1 MITRNQTHAKRNT
14 LKFDYWL
21 LLSAI
26 VLTIAGLIAIYDAS
40 VVTAFRDFG
49 DRFYFFKNQ
58 LAWII
63 FGAISLIFFI
73 FFDYHKLIKYAL
85 LGFIGSVGLLLLVF
99 LPLFGTEILG
109 AKRWLSFGN
118 FTFQPSE
125 LTKLAI
131 IIYAAS
137 IMSKLDHFKIRLVD
151 ALIVYFLPI
160 FLAAFLVVLQ
170 PDLGTAI
177 IFIAISL
184 IIYFAGNA
192 PIWHFLLT
200 LPVLII
206 GTVAAIVS
214 KPYRLERLKAYL
226 NPNYDPLGASYQ
238 INQIIIALSSGG
250 LFGVGLGGSRSK
262 FEFIP
267 EVHNDAIFAV
277 IVEETGFIGGIIIV
291 TLFLLFIWRGLRI
304 ARGVDDRFASLLA
317 IGITIWIGT
326 QAFINMSA
334 IIGLIPL
341 TGIPLPFMS
350 YGGSALVTT
359 LAACGL
365 RVRSSGPRRSRS
377 GSSRRWRRRRCT
389 G

>member
-1 MITRNQTHAKRNT
+1 MIRRSQPSEKRNT
-14 LKFDYWL
+14 AKFDYWL

-26 VLTIAGLIAIYDAS
+26 VLTVAGLIAIYDAS

-63 FGAISLIFFI
+63 FGAISLIVFI

-85 LGFIGSVGLLLLVF
+85 LGFIGSTALLLLVF
-99 LPLFGTEILG
+99 LPFFGTEILG
-109 AKRWLSFGN
+109 ARRWLSFGN

-151 ALIVYFLPI
+151 AVIVYFLPI
-160 FLAAFLVVLQ
+160 VLAAFLVVLQ

-177 IFIAISL
+177 ILIAIAL
-184 IIYFAGNA
+184 IVYFAGNA

-206 GTVAAIVS
+206 GTVIAIAS

-226 NPNYDPLGASYQ
+226 NPSYDPLGASYQ

-277 IVEETGFIGGIIIV
+277 IVEETGFIGGIILIC
-291 TLFLLFIWRGLRI
+291 LFLFLISRAIKI
-304 ARGVDDRFASLLA
+304 AREASDFSGKILA
-317 IGITIWIGT
+317 IGISGSFASQIFLNLGSNV
-326 QAFINMSA
+326 A
-334 IIGLIPL
+334 LVPL
-341 TGIPLPFMS
+341 TGIPLPFIS
-350 YGGSALVTT
+350 YGGSSLLVT
-359 LAACGL
+359 LLSIGIL
-365 RVRSSGPRRSRS
+365 LNIRKQS
-377 GSSRRWRRRRCT
+377 
-389 G
+389 